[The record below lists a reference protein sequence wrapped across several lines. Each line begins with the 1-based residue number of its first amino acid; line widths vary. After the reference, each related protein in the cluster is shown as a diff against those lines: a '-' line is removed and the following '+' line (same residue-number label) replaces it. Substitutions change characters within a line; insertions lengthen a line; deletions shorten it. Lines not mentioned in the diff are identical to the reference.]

1 MDLNEAK
8 HLILQH
14 EIRTPL
20 LYDQKFNDE
29 SDLVDSF
36 PQTSESERHLI
47 SEALF
52 KALNPIFKNVNLDD
66 LVLPL

>member
-1 MDLNEAK
+1 MHISEVK
-8 HLILQH
+8 QLILQN
-14 EIRTPL
+14 EIRTPVL
-20 LYDQKFNDE
+20 DDEKFNDE
-29 SDLVDSF
+29 EHLIELF

-47 SEALF
+47 SETLF